1 MKRILVIG
9 ALGQIGSELTAAF
22 NRRYGTA
29 NVVAADVNE
38 DTRGLFPDNAFE
50 RLDVTDAEALEGVVL
65 RRRIDTI
72 VNLAA
77 LLSATG
83 EKNPDLAWHININ
96 GLLNVIRLAIKH
108 RLDRVMTPSSI
119 AVFGPQSVLY
129 DTPQETVLTP
139 NTMYGVTKVVG
150 ELLGDYYFKKAG
162 LDFRG
167 IRYPG
172 IISNQTMP
180 GGGTTDYAV
189 EIFYAAVRDRHYTC
203 FLSNESCLPMMYMP
217 DCIRATIAL
226 LEADRSRLRHH
237 GNYNVG
243 AMSFTPEI
251 LTREI
256 QKHIPDFT
264 IDYRP
269 DFRREIA
276 RYWPASVDDSAARSD
291 WGWQPEWTLETMVDD
306 MLRAVRAKTPPF
318 GK

>member
-1 MKRILVIG
+1 MQKILVIG

-22 NRRYGTA
+22 NARYGKE
-29 NVVAADVNE
+29 NIVVADIHE
-38 DTRGLFPDNAFE
+38 DTNHLFPDNVFE
-50 RLDVTDAEALEGVVL
+50 KIDVTDSSAIEQAIE
-65 RRRIDTI
+65 RHRIDTI

-77 LLSATG
+77 ILSASG
-83 EKNPDLAWHININ
+83 EKNPDLAWNININ
-96 GLLNVIRLAIKH
+96 GLLNVIRLGVKH
-108 RLDRVMTPSSI
+108 RLDRVMVPSSI

-150 ELLGDYYFKKAG
+150 ELLGDYYFKKTG
-162 LDFRG
+162 IDFRG

-172 IISNQTMP
+172 IISNKTMP

-189 EIFYAAVRDRHYTC
+189 EIFYEAVKNRHYTC
-203 FLSNESCLPMMYMP
+203 FLSSESCLPMMYMP

-226 LEADRSRLRHH
+226 LEADRRLLRHC

-251 LTREI
+251 LANVI
-256 QKHIPDFT
+256 KKYIPDFT
-264 IDYRP
+264 IDYKP

-291 WGWQPEWTLETMVDD
+291 WGWQPEWTLEIMVAD
-306 MLRAVRAKTPPF
+306 MLQAVQKKCR
-318 GK
+318 

>member
-1 MKRILVIG
+1 
-9 ALGQIGSELTAAF
+9 
-22 NRRYGTA
+22 
-29 NVVAADVNE
+29 
-38 DTRGLFPDNAFE
+38 
-50 RLDVTDAEALEGVVL
+50 
-65 RRRIDTI
+65 
-72 VNLAA
+72 
-77 LLSATG
+77 
-83 EKNPDLAWHININ
+83 
-96 GLLNVIRLAIKH
+96 
-108 RLDRVMTPSSI
+108 MTPSSI

>member
-1 MKRILVIG
+1 MKKILVIG

-22 NRRYGTA
+22 NEKYGNE
-29 NVVAADVNE
+29 NVIVADVAE
-38 DTRGLFPDNAFE
+38 DRNNLYAGNAFE
-50 RLDVTDAEALEGVVL
+50 KMDVTDSASIEAAI
-65 RRRIDTI
+65 RRHRIDTI

-77 LLSATG
+77 ILSATG
-83 EKNPDLAWHININ
+83 EKNPDLAWKINID
-96 GLLNVIRLAIKH
+96 GLLNVIRLGIKY
-108 RLDRVMTPSSI
+108 RLDRVMVPSSI

-129 DTPQETVLTP
+129 DTPQETVLVP

-150 ELLGDYYFKKAG
+150 ELLGDYYFRKSG

-172 IISNQTMP
+172 VISNKTMP

-189 EIFYAAVRDRHYTC
+189 EIFYEAVKNKKYTC
-203 FLSNESCLPMMYMP
+203 FLSPESCLPMIYMP
-217 DCIRATIAL
+217 DCIRATLTL
-226 LEADRSRLRHH
+226 LEADRGKLRHC

-251 LTREI
+251 LANEI
-256 QKHIPDFT
+256 KKHIPEFT

-276 RYWPASVDDSAARSD
+276 RYWPASVDDSSARAE
-291 WGWQPEWTLETMVDD
+291 WGWTPEWNLERMVAD
-306 MLRAVRAKTPPF
+306 MLQAIRAKDVKP
-318 GK
+318 G